1 MNLVPIGYIRK
12 LHGTTGDVQC
22 QVDNDLFFEAD
33 PDFVFLELDA
43 INVPFRVLDWRSKG
57 NDVLLQLKGVNTEQ
71 TANRLVGA
79 QTFIEYEAEEDA
91 PSLTWQDLT
100 GLRVIDEDQGELGRI
115 ERVDET
121 TANTL
126 LFLDNGRI
134 LPIHEDFIIAIDDT
148 TLTTH
153 YTYLIQ

>member
-1 MNLVPIGYIRK
+1 MNLVSIGYIRK
-12 LHGTTGDVQC
+12 LHGTTGEVQC
-22 QVDNDLFFEAD
+22 QVDSDLFFEAD

-71 TANRLVGA
+71 AANRLVGA
-79 QTFIEYEAEEDA
+79 QAFIEYEAEEDA

>member
-12 LHGTTGDVQC
+12 LHGTTGEVQC

-57 NDVLLQLKGVNTEQ
+57 NDVLLQLKGVDTEQ
-71 TANRLVGA
+71 AANRLVGA
-79 QTFIEYEAEEDA
+79 QAFIEYEAEEGA
-91 PSLTWQDLT
+91 SSLTWQDLT